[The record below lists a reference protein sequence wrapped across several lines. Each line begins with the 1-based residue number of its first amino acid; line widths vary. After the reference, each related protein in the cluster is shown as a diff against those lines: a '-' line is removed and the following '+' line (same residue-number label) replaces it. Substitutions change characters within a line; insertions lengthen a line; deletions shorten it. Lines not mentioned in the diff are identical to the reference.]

1 MNCQLSILNLSPC
14 QLSIVNCQLI
24 KRHRLHEFEVSAAHP
39 GEGEAS
45 QRDLV
50 FFHNLIEEGPAEQ
63 LGVVCQQEKGVFAE
77 SIEDGFLELGQ
88 CAGFGLREDLYGL

>member
-24 KRHRLHEFEVSAAHP
+24 KRHRLHEFEVFATHP
-39 GEGEAS
+39 GEGKAS

-50 FFHNLIEEGPAEQ
+50 FFHNLIEDRPAKQ
-63 LGVVCQQEKGVFAE
+63 FGIVCQQEKGVFAE
-77 SIEDGFLELGQ
+77 GIEDGFLELG
-88 CAGFGLREDLYGL
+88 